1 MKLHL
6 LRHAKTDQKSSSGK
20 DIDRKLLTKG
30 QKQSLEMGKYF
41 NDIGFDPS
49 IILCSSSVRTR
60 ETIAQIQKLHT
71 FKSDII
77 YLENLYLCKK
87 EELLLILC
95 GQINTKDVFIIGHN
109 DGLSDFASYLTDDY
123 IDLKTCDFV
132 TIDFEI
138 NTWQEASKGLGK
150 VTNRFHPLV

>member
-6 LRHAKTDQKSSSGK
+6 LRHAKTDQRSSTGK
-20 DIDRKLLTKG
+20 DIDRKLLAKG
-30 QKQSLEMGKYF
+30 KNQSLEMGKYF
-41 NDIGFDPS
+41 SVLGFDPS

-60 ETIAQIQKLHT
+60 ETMDQVQKVHL
-71 FKSDII
+71 FKSEVI
-77 YLENLYLCKK
+77 YLENLYLCEK

-95 GQINTKDVFIIGHN
+95 SQINSKDVFIIGHN
-109 DGLSDFASYLTDDY
+109 NGLSDFASYLTDDF

-138 NTWQEASKGLGK
+138 DTWQEASKGLGK